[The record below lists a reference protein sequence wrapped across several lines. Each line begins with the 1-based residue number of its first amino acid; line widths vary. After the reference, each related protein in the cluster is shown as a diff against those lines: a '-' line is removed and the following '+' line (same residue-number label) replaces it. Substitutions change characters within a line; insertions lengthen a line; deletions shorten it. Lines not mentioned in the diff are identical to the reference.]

1 MGARAEFYRLLDE
14 YAASGGACLIV
25 SSDLAE
31 VLGLA
36 DRVIVMR
43 NGASVA
49 EVKREDVTRETLLR
63 AMTAV
68 AA

>member
-14 YAASGGACLIV
+14 YAATGGACLIV
-25 SSDLAE
+25 SSDLVE

-36 DRVIVMR
+36 DRVFVMR
-43 NGASVA
+43 NGASVL
-49 EVKREDVTRETLLR
+49 ELEREDMSRETLLR

>member
-1 MGARAEFYRLLDE
+1 MRRRRR
-14 YAASGGACLIV
+14 
-25 SSDLAE
+25 
-31 VLGLA
+31 A
-36 DRVIVMR
+36 DRVFVMR

-49 EVKREDVTRETLLR
+49 EVEREHMTRETLLR